1 MKISLP
7 LEVMIPRKRSADKK
21 FILNLN
27 NYRNAYFMIL
37 NEAKVR
43 FKDEVFAALAEEKLH
58 KSRKFNPPLA
68 FQYTLFPKTT
78 RKSDLGNVLSIVQK
92 FTDDALTELGVIPED
107 NYDIIRTVTYAFGH
121 VDKGNPRVELV
132 IREIENG

>member
-7 LEVMIPRKRSADKK
+7 LEVFLPRKRTVDKK

-27 NYRNAYFMIL
+27 NYRNAYFIIL
-37 NEAKVR
+37 NDAKVA
-43 FKDEVFAALAEEKLH
+43 FKDEVLASLAEAKLL
-58 KSRKFNPPLA
+58 KGDRPKPPLA
-68 FQYTLFPKTT
+68 FKYVLYPKTK

-107 NYDIIRTVTYAFGH
+107 NYEVIQQVTYAFGH
-121 VDKGNPRVELV
+121 VDKANPRAELT
-132 IREIENG
+132 ITEASHG